1 MATGY
6 SPPTFEVMKTK
17 DTSDETAEAGRVSGI
32 QVIARAAAVL
42 RALQHHPHGLSLGEL
57 AKLLDLPRSTVQRI
71 VDALDQENL
80 VIAASARRGVRLGP
94 ALIALGAATKFE
106 IAEIARATLADISR
120 ATGETVDLSL
130 LDGDKLV
137 FVEQVSAEHQRLR
150 AESGVGIAFP
160 LHCTANGKAMLAR
173 LEPEVLEKL
182 KKKLK
187 LQRYTA
193 NTLTT
198 WAELSR
204 ELDQVAHTG
213 VAVDNEEHSE
223 GICAVS
229 ASLRL
234 PDGGLA
240 AISVPVPTPRFQQQQ
255 ERLSELLLQHCQ
267 RLQRKLS
274 SG

>member
-1 MATGY
+1 
-6 SPPTFEVMKTK
+6 MKTRDDSAEELL
-17 DTSDETAEAGRVSGI
+17 DTGRGAGI

-106 IAEIARATLADISR
+106 IAEIARTTLAEISR
-120 ATGETVDLSL
+120 ASGETVDLSL

-160 LHCTANGKAMLAR
+160 LHCTANGKAMLAQ
-173 LEPEVLEKL
+173 LAPEALAKL
-182 KKKLK
+182 KTKLK

-193 NTLTT
+193 STITT
-198 WAELSR
+198 WAGLMR
-204 ELDQVAHTG
+204 ELETVSQAG
-213 VAVDNEEHSE
+213 VACDMEEHSE

-229 ASLRL
+229 AALRL
-234 PDGGLA
+234 PDGGFA

-255 ERLSELLLQHCQ
+255 RRLEELLLQHSQ
-267 RLQRKLS
+267 RLQRKLVS
-274 SG
+274 N